1 MKNERFEVIPL
12 FAIPLYRT
20 NLGSLDSKMKDFI
33 VKAPC
38 ERMPAGNG
46 SYTVDKYFLNSPELS
61 ELKKQIME
69 RVNEFVYEYLDVADN
84 LEFVMENSWIN
95 RHQPGDYSPSHWH
108 GSSLI
113 SGVYYVQV
121 TEGAGDIVF
130 HKDHRHLN
138 LFGQLIEVKFN
149 YDKTLDQNKMNVYN
163 TNNFGITPQA
173 GDLVLFP
180 SHLAHSVEVN
190 NSNKTRYCIAFN
202 LFPRGTSG
210 GAINTLTL

>member
-12 FAIPLYRT
+12 FAIPLFRT
-20 NLGSLDSKMKDFI
+20 HLGPLDPKMKDFI

-46 SYTVDKYFLNSPELS
+46 SYTVDKYFLNSPELA
-61 ELKKQIME
+61 ELKEQIME
-69 RVNEFVYEYLDVADN
+69 RVKEYIHGYLDVTNDF
-84 LEFVMENSWIN
+84 EFVMENSWIN
-95 RHQPGDYSPSHWH
+95 RHQTGDYSPSHWH
-108 GSSLI
+108 GSSLM

-121 TEGAGDIVF
+121 EENAGDIVF
-130 HKDHRHLN
+130 HKDQRHLN
-138 LFGQLIEVKFN
+138 LFDPIIPIKFN
-149 YDKTLDQNKMNVYN
+149 YEKTLDQNKMNVYN

-202 LFPRGTSG
+202 LFPRGKGG
-210 GAINTLTL
+210 GAINTITL